1 MPSVGRF
8 QKITSQVIWGDD
20 VARDPFGSRFIAAYA
35 RNKENWDEYIKD
47 ISHLSI
53 RTMLQM
59 GIRQHFPKISSTDF
73 VLKNY
78 PFDKETV
85 DDVVKKALKA
95 IENPLYISDAIGIF
109 GPGNEIVDCPAIDE
123 WASDIFS
130 KRGYASGQKLD
141 ETQKKAIRNRW
152 EKFPFFCTRFD
163 VHAKNLA
170 SDVAKM
176 LMRYAQPSTIH
187 CVDIYAQPAQ
197 IVSDQFAQ
205 WKIPEPKSDTLVKN
219 TSSML
224 TRYPRITVGVR
235 VFDEF
240 IAPIVGDDYIK
251 DAFLEVFIPWAKAK
265 MLYVPIKY
273 NQSFKKKTSIS
284 RNMRNTKPD
293 TMCLERVNEIVSTIE
308 SLELNIDKAIEDLDT
323 SRKNNTAINH
333 YRMESIKGYAE
344 KVNQR
349 LQWCGK
355 NGNYSTEFMEK
366 LEKRINEFQEKVD
379 YYENE
384 KRDYTLF
391 ANKALNEFSE
401 VVKTHGVSP
410 TEIIP
415 LLGPLSTRARAAA
428 ANKLGKDYI
437 KKPLHFVCP
446 DKTHAK
452 MVEIVTKHKYVKDPM
467 PFNEILALSRLVI
480 HRDELLSKTVHSRP
494 FIHSD
499 SSIHRYPLPP
509 HNEYGTDLQD
519 YVESLKPLPDPHLE
533 FIHHHISSVID
544 K

>member
-1 MPSVGRF
+1 MSSVGRF
-8 QKITSQVIWGDD
+8 QKIASPVFWGDD
-20 VARDPFGSRFIAAYA
+20 VASDPFGSCFIAAYA
-35 RNKENWDEYIKD
+35 KNKENWDEYIKD
-47 ISHLSI
+47 ITHLSI
-53 RTMLQM
+53 STMLQM
-59 GIRQHFPKISSTDF
+59 GIRQYFPNISSTNF
-73 VLKNY
+73 ILKNY
-78 PFDKETV
+78 PFDKENV

-95 IENPLYISDAIGIF
+95 IENPLYIRDAIGIF
-109 GPGNEIVDCPAIDE
+109 RPANEVADELGVDE
-123 WASDIFS
+123 WASDIVS
-130 KRGYASGQKLD
+130 KRGYPSGQKID
-141 ETQKKAIRNRW
+141 EIQKKAIRTKW
-152 EKFPFFCTRFD
+152 ENFPFLERFD
-163 VHAKNLA
+163 VHSKNLA

-176 LMRYAQPSTIH
+176 LMRYAEPSTIH

-205 WKIPEPKSDTLVKN
+205 WKITETNSDTLIKN
-219 TSSML
+219 TSNML
-224 TRYPRITVGVR
+224 TRYPRLIVSAR

-240 IAPIVGDDYIK
+240 ISSIVSNDYRK
-251 DAFLEVFIPWAKAK
+251 DAFMEVFIPWAKAK

-273 NQSFKKKTSIS
+273 SQSLKKKISIP
-284 RNMRNTKPD
+284 RNTRNTKPD

-355 NGNYSTEFMEK
+355 NGNYSQEFMEK

-391 ANKALNEFSE
+391 ANKVLNEFSE
-401 VVKTHGVSP
+401 AVKTHGVSP
-410 TEIIP
+410 TEVIP
-415 LLGPLSTRARAAA
+415 LLGPLSIKARAAA

-480 HRDELLSKTVHSRP
+480 HHDELLSKTVHSRP
-494 FIHSD
+494 FIHSK
-499 SSIHRYPLPP
+499 YPLPP
-509 HNEYGTDLQD
+509 HNGYGADLQD
-519 YVESLKPLPDPHLE
+519 YVESLKPLSDPHLE
-533 FIHHHISSVID
+533 FIHHHIGNVNN